1 MLADSFRLGSGR
13 LLPGGGRGKRA
24 LGALA
29 ASILASCLTLCLTSC
44 GGSDRKERLVDGN
57 GFTFM
62 APASWDETRRA
73 TMITVS
79 PGKNAPELV
88 GVSIFRLVNPYKPS
102 LFPRVVP
109 ELNGVAAKLADQL
122 GGRVTGRRTV
132 TVAGTKGRQYDLT
145 YELDG
150 NRLRQT
156 ITFVLDDQREY
167 QLLCRRASGQ
177 KLGACGRLVR
187 TFRIAD

>member
-1 MLADSFRLGSGR
+1 M
-13 LLPGGGRGKRA
+13 
-24 LGALA
+24 
-29 ASILASCLTLCLTSC
+29 
-44 GGSDRKERLVDGN
+44 DGN

-73 TMITVS
+73 AMITVS
-79 PGKNAPELV
+79 PGKDAPELV

-102 LFPRVVP
+102 LFPRVVA
-109 ELNGVAAKLADQL
+109 ELNGVAAKLAAEL
-122 GGRVTGRRTV
+122 KGRVTGRRTV
-132 TVAGTKGRQYDLT
+132 TVAGTKGRQYDLA

-150 NRLRQT
+150 DRLQQT

-177 KLGACGRLVR
+177 QLGACGRLVR